1 MNYTQNTGTGVINKM
16 MNLQD
21 IIAELE
27 NINEQATNDEEI
39 GKDAIIEAL
48 ADLIREVKG
57 NDMDLIFE
65 DVDDFDTFQETD
77 FTNLDL
83 EY

>member
-1 MNYTQNTGTGVINKM
+1 M

-65 DVDDFDTFQETD
+65 DVDDFDTFQEAD
-77 FTNLDL
+77 FTKMD
-83 EY
+83 Y

>member
-65 DVDDFDTFQETD
+65 DVDDFDTFQEAD
-77 FTNLDL
+77 FTKMD
-83 EY
+83 Y